1 MAADNIHLEG
11 LTFRNTDIAV
21 YAGVK
26 QVMGSNGIVVRN
38 CRFEDIGIGVFTE
51 YEGSKNFYIADN
63 VMIGREDRTRLRGW
77 NRRVWAKYGDLST
90 VESFVGVKV
99 YGQGH
104 VICHN
109 YIAYFHDGIDVH
121 MYGSPEEDRDKRCVS
136 IDIHNNDIFLC
147 CDDIIE
153 ADGGEHNIR
162 VFDNR
167 GINVAHHG
175 ISAQPIYGGPAYFIR
190 NVIYHA
196 FQGGAMKLNNHPAG
210 VIVLHNTF
218 CSEWQSGWQP
228 TSNVQ
233 VMNNLFLGTDYS
245 GRGILRAGAFTSYTT
260 FDYNGWRYNDDT
272 ENQFQW
278 KAPPEGTLQDYS
290 EKFISDTSWQS
301 FHTLED
307 FSRAT
312 GRERHGVVVDYDIFE
327 NVTKPDPA
335 EPWTVYRTENLDF
348 RLKEGSKAVDKG
360 CLIPNV
366 NDDYTGAAPDLG
378 AYERGT
384 PPPLYGPRTK

>member
-1 MAADNIHLEG
+1 MA
-11 LTFRNTDIAV
+11 
-21 YAGVK
+21 
-26 QVMGSNGIVVRN
+26 VR
-38 CRFEDIGIGVFTE
+38 
-51 YEGSKNFYIADN
+51 
-63 VMIGREDRTRLRGW
+63 
-77 NRRVWAKYGDLST
+77 
-90 VESFVGVKV
+90 VE
-99 YGQGH
+99 
-104 VICHN
+104 
-109 YIAYFHDGIDVH
+109 
-121 MYGSPEEDRDKRCVS
+121 
-136 IDIHNNDIFLC
+136 
-147 CDDIIE
+147 
-153 ADGGEHNIR
+153 
-162 VFDNR
+162 
-167 GINVAHHG
+167 
-175 ISAQPIYGGPAYFIR
+175 
-190 NVIYHA
+190 
-196 FQGGAMKLNNHPAG
+196 
-210 VIVLHNTF
+210 
-218 CSEWQSGWQP
+218 P

-245 GRGILRAGAFTSYTT
+245 GRGILRAGAFTSYST

-290 EKFISDTSWQS
+290 GNFISEAPWQS
-301 FHTLED
+301 FSTLED

-327 NVTKPDPA
+327 NVAIPDPA